1 LSVTEF
7 DIVIWEGTED
17 DGGDELRLLYSSGVD
32 MVARQDVTHDAV
44 LFLEPQTMARLSGA
58 FLAWAQGVS
67 LN

>member
-17 DGGDELRLLYSSGVD
+17 DGGDELRLLYSSGLD

-44 LFLEPQTMARLSGA
+44 LFLEPQTMARLRTR
-58 FLAWAQGVS
+58 FIMPLAVGGS
-67 LN
+67 R